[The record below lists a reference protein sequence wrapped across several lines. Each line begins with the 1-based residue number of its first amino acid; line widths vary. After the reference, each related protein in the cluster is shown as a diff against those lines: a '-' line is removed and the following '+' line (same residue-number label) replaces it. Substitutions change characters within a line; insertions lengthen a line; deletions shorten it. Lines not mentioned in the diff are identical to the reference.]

1 MFWIFSS
8 FGFNSYIQG
17 GHRMKDIRAN
27 IIFMLLGVII
37 LLLETS
43 VLKLNGTLGWLLTTT
58 GVLLIGLGILYK
70 SKNPLKVIAEFFMNL
85 F

>member
-1 MFWIFSS
+1 
-8 FGFNSYIQG
+8 
-17 GHRMKDIRAN
+17 MKDIRAN
-27 IIFMLLGVII
+27 IILMLLGVII

-43 VLKLNGTLGWLLTTT
+43 VLKLNGTLGWFLTTA

-70 SKNPLKVIAEFFMNL
+70 SKNPLKVLAEFFMNL